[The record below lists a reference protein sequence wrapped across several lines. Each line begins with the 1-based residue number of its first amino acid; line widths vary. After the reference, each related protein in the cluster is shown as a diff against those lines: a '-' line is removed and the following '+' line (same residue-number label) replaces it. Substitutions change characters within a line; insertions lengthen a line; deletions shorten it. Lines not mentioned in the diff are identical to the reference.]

1 MAGVKNMLASFSF
14 PHKEMNS
21 TNTHPIYPLNYHYST
36 NVSGKT
42 TTYTVPFFL
51 HSCKKKNWKTGNNL
65 MKVVKTSMVME
76 EVKADASLFSKLT
89 ATVSIKLSKE
99 VNVVKK
105 IMKSF
110 PWLYSQNDSLDKSV
124 EKGIGFQLVSTQ
136 VDPSTMKPKMS
147 KESVKDWSKCTTDEK
162 DNDTGCFTFKVEL
175 VIDADFGEPGAILV
189 RNNYEEEL
197 YLDTISLEGFFHF
210 SCNSWIQPTQTS
222 KQKRIFFA
230 NKAYL
235 PSETP
240 KGLKD
245 LRAKELENKRGD
257 GNGVRLASDRI
268 YDYDTY
274 NDLGDPDKGAKYA
287 RPTLGGERNPHP
299 RRCRTGRPSTNT
311 DETAEKRIDTLIS
324 SIYVPRDEVLEG
336 ARRTEFLIGI
346 WKGLLHNIP
355 PLVATSNKKKGISRD
370 LVDVVGL
377 YKSAPQVDQTSLSRF
392 GLLNFLDISGSIKA
406 MFKFETPKNISW
418 DAISYV
424 RDDELGRQ
432 TLAGMNPVSIE
443 KLKVFPPVSKLDPSI
458 YGPAESYLK
467 EEHIISHLNGLSVQQ
482 AMDENK
488 LFILDYHDIYLP
500 FLERINAQEGRK
512 AYGTRTIFFLT
523 TMGTLNPIAIELSL
537 PPNDSNIPSR
547 QVLTP
552 PIDATTN
559 WLWQLGKAHVCS
571 NDAGVH
577 QLIHHWLRIHA
588 CMEPF
593 IIATH
598 RHLSTLHPVFK
609 LLNPHMRHTLAI
621 NATAR
626 ESLICAEG
634 TIERDFSPGK
644 YSMEMACAA
653 YRDWWRFDLEGLPAD
668 LIRRGMAI
676 PDDSKPHGLRLL
688 IEDYPYANDGLLIWS
703 AIQELVHSYVNYYYP
718 EENVVISDKEL
729 QSWYSEAINVG
740 HVDLHEAN
748 WWPKLCTPNKLIE
761 ILTILIWISSAQH
774 ASLNFG
780 QYHYGGYVPKRP
792 PLMQKL
798 IPQEHE
804 LEYAHFVAD
813 PQGYFLASLPS
824 LFQSTKYM
832 AIIDIIS
839 AHSRDEEYIG
849 EIKDVCTN
857 WPGETKI
864 IEAFYRFSM
873 KIKSIENEIEKRN
886 VDTRLRNRCG
896 VGVPPYELLIPTS
909 EPGVTGRGVPNSVTM

>member
-1 MAGVKNMLASFSF
+1 MK
-14 PHKEMNS
+14 
-21 TNTHPIYPLNYHYST
+21 TTINTLPVYPLNYQY
-36 NVSGKT
+36 VSGKT
-42 TTYTVPFFL
+42 TTFTIPSF
-51 HSCKKKNWKTGNNL
+51 HSSCKWKTGCNL
-65 MKVVKTSMVME
+65 KVVKTSMAME
-76 EVKADASLFSKLT
+76 EVKVDASSFSKLT
-89 ATVSIKLSKE
+89 ATVSIRISKE
-99 VNVVKK
+99 VNLVKK
-105 IMKSF
+105 MIKSF
-110 PWLYSQNDSLDKSV
+110 PWLYSRNDSLDKFV
-124 EKGIGFQLVSTQ
+124 VKGIGFQLVSTQ
-136 VDPSTMKPKMS
+136 LDPSTMKPKMS
-147 KESVKDWSKCTTDEK
+147 KESVKEWSKCTTDEK
-162 DNDTGCFTFKVEL
+162 DNDRGCFTFEVEL

-197 YLDTISLEGFFHF
+197 YLDAISLEGFFHF
-210 SCNSWIQPTQTS
+210 SCNSWIQPAQTS
-222 KQKRIFFA
+222 KQRRIFFA
-230 NKAYL
+230 NKVYL
-235 PSETP
+235 PCQTP
-240 KGLKD
+240 KGLRD
-245 LRAKELENKRGD
+245 LRAKELNNKRGD
-257 GNGVRLASDRI
+257 GNGLRLPSERI
-268 YDYDTY
+268 YDYDVY
-274 NDLGDPDKGAKYA
+274 NDLGDPDKGAKHA

-299 RRCRTGRPSTNT
+299 RRCRTGRPSSST
-311 DETAEKRIDTLIS
+311 DETMEKRIDTLIS

-336 ARRTEFLIGI
+336 ARRTEFLIGT
-346 WKGLLHNIP
+346 WKGLLRNIP
-355 PLVATSNKKKGISRD
+355 PLVATSRKSEISRD
-370 LVDVVGL
+370 LSDVAGL
-377 YKSAPQVDQTSLSRF
+377 YKGAPQVDQTSLKGF
-392 GLLNFLDISGSIKA
+392 GLLNFLDISGYIKEI
-406 MFKFETPKNISW
+406 FKFETPKNILSG
-418 DAISYV
+418 DTTSYV

-432 TLAGMNPVSIE
+432 TLAGMNPISIE
-443 KLKVFPPVSKLDPSI
+443 RLRVFPPVSKLDPSI
-458 YGPAESYLK
+458 YGPSESNLK
-467 EEHIISHLNGLSVQQ
+467 EEHIIGHLNGLSVQQ
-482 AMDENK
+482 AIDENK

-512 AYGTRTIFFLT
+512 AYGTRTIFYLT

-537 PPNDSNIPSR
+537 PPKDGSNIPSR

-552 PIDATTN
+552 PVDATTN

-571 NDAGVH
+571 NEAGVH
-577 QLIHHWLRIHA
+577 QLIHHWLRAHA

-598 RHLSTLHPVFK
+598 RHLSSLHPVFK

-668 LIRRGMAI
+668 LVRRGMAI
-676 PDDSKPHGLRLL
+676 PDESKPHGIRLL

-703 AIQELVHSYVNYYYP
+703 AIQELVLSYVNHYYP

-740 HVDLHEAN
+740 HADLREAN
-748 WWPKLCTPNKLIE
+748 WWPKLCTPNKLTE

-804 LEYAHFVAD
+804 LEYAYFMGD

-832 AIIDIIS
+832 AVIDIIS
-839 AHSRDEEYIG
+839 AHSRDESYIG
-849 EIKDVCTN
+849 EIKDVITN
-857 WPGETKI
+857 WSGEPNI
-864 IEAFYRFSM
+864 IKAFYRFSM
-873 KIKSIENEIEKRN
+873 KIKSIEDEIKRRN
-886 VDTRLRNRCG
+886 ADMRLRNRCG

-909 EPGVTGRGVPNSVTM
+909 KPGVTGRGVPNSITV

>member
-1 MAGVKNMLASFSF
+1 
-14 PHKEMNS
+14 MNT
-21 TNTHPIYPLNYHYST
+21 TNTHPIYPLNNYHYAI
-36 NVSGKT
+36 NHVSGKT
-42 TTYTVPFFL
+42 TTYEVPSSFL
-51 HSCKKKNWKTGNNL
+51 SSSKKNKKW
-65 MKVVKTSMVME
+65 KTSMATME
-76 EVKADASLFSKLT
+76 EIKVDASSFSKLT
-89 ATVSIKLSKE
+89 ATVNIRLSNE

-105 IMKSF
+105 LMKSF

-147 KESVKDWSKCTTDEK
+147 KESVKGWSKCTSDQK
-162 DNDTGCFTFKVEL
+162 DKDTGCFTFKVEL

-189 RNNYEEEL
+189 RNNYEEEF

-222 KQKRIFFA
+222 KKKRIFFA

-240 KGLKD
+240 DGLKD

-257 GNGVRLASDRI
+257 GSGVRLASDRI

-274 NDLGDPDKGAKYA
+274 NDLGDPDKGAKHA

-299 RRCRTGRPSTNT
+299 RRCRTGRPSSNT
-311 DETAEKRIDTLIS
+311 DETVEKRIDTLIS

-336 ARRTEFLIGI
+336 ARRTEFLIGT
-346 WKGLLHNIP
+346 WKGLLRNIP
-355 PLVATSNKKKGISRD
+355 PLVATSSNKNGISRD
-370 LVDVVGL
+370 LADVAGL
-377 YKSAPQVDQTSLSRF
+377 YKSAPQVDQTSLNRF
-392 GLLNFLDISGSIKA
+392 GLLNFLDITGSINS
-406 MFKFETPKNISW
+406 MFKFETPKNLLW
-418 DAISYV
+418 DTTSFV

-432 TLAGMNPVSIE
+432 TLAGMNPISIE

-458 YGPAESYLK
+458 YGPTESDLK
-467 EEHIISHLNGLSVQQ
+467 EEHIVGHLNGLSVQQ
-482 AMDENK
+482 AIDENK
-488 LFILDYHDIYLP
+488 LFVLDYHDIYLP

-512 AYGTRTIFFLT
+512 SYGTRTIFFLT

-537 PPNDSNIPSR
+537 PPDDSNISSR

-552 PIDATTN
+552 PVDATTN

-577 QLIHHWLRIHA
+577 QLINHWLRIHA

-598 RHLSTLHPVFK
+598 RHLSSLHPIFK
-609 LLNPHMRHTLAI
+609 LLNPHMRHTIAI

-626 ESLICAEG
+626 ESLICEDG

-668 LIRRGMAI
+668 LIRRGMAV
-676 PDDSKPHGLRLL
+676 PDDSKPHGLTLL

-703 AIQELVHSYVNYYYP
+703 AIQELVHSYVSHYYP
-718 EENVVISDKEL
+718 EENAVISDKEL
-729 QSWYSEAINVG
+729 QSWYNEAINVG
-740 HVDLHEAN
+740 HADLNDAN

-798 IPQEHE
+798 IPQVHE
-804 LEYAHFVAD
+804 PEYANFMAD

-849 EIKDVCTN
+849 DIKDVCTN
-857 WPGETKI
+857 WPNEPKI
-864 IEAFYRFSM
+864 IEAFYKFSM
-873 KIKSIENEIEKRN
+873 KIKSIENEIERRN
-886 VDTRLRNRCG
+886 ADTRLRNRCG

-909 EPGVTGRGVPNSVTM
+909 EPGVTGRGVPNSITM